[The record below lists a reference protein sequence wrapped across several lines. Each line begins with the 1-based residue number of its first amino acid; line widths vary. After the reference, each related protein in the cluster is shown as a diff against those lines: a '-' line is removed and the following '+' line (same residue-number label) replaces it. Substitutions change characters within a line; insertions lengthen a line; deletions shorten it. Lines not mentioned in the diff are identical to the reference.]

1 MSGGIKRSASVKVQ
15 KDVIIPQRLLSV
27 SRRGDDFP
35 PFSNSPHIRHRRQPS
50 RIHNGFVPSGSHH
63 QQRQDQ
69 DEDQDTYGPVQQV
82 LDEYRRRSFLP
93 PSDKRQSWQETQ
105 ASGRPRKTSDPI
117 TNHDRRSVHQSVY
130 LEKTA
135 YKNVEAGIPHGNDT
149 EAFPEFNPRPIPQ
162 HRFPLQDR
170 SSDAISSVWGDE
182 ESSTYTPQDLPR
194 RNGTVRRVVDAV
206 VPDRVQETARN
217 VITRARR
224 SSMAEA
230 YEKAKARG
238 VELQRKRWVEILFE
252 CTIYTILIC
261 FIYFVLIGMP
271 LWKGAVYWM
280 YWLVSTKFVIAGG
293 WSITIAIAAFY
304 SFAPLLIFFE
314 REPPVLEHAE
324 DFDRTSIP
332 GVSSTALLIPCY
344 KSANLVGATLEAAL
358 KVFPPSHIFV
368 IANGNSETP
377 LDNTEEIC
385 IPYGVNHIWCPVG
398 SKIVAQF
405 VGCYAAKGF
414 KNVLLIDDDCALP
427 PNFPV
432 VSERLTDKV
441 RSIGYT
447 IKSVGP
453 NSSKGTYCQ
462 QAQDLEYKISGL
474 QRALAGK
481 MGSATFPHGAISLWD
496 RKFLIK
502 TFHDHPGFSVSEDW
516 FFGHSCRR
524 LGGRIK
530 MCTSVFV
537 ETETPPAVFFSS
549 GGSRGGFGE
558 MTVFKQRFM
567 RWNFFFVNGMY
578 YNMHYIL
585 TSWKLGWWEIGAKLF
600 VFQEVYET
608 LLYLFTPFI
617 LPISFM
623 VSPAFCGYLLAG
635 TVVLYLLNV
644 VIFNEVHLRMR
655 NERIGWDVLLIY
667 YMPYKL
673 VLTVV
678 NVASCYWSLYKYAR
692 YFAKRHPKVIE
703 DEKAVE
709 VVLRL
714 EETTP
719 ITKEDAIY
727 EDEADGGRRMSVAV
741 LGAQTNA
748 RASQRISARFSYISG
763 SGDDTIYFGS
773 PHSPGGS
780 SPTPLPTPPTPV
792 SPAPSSRSAFE
803 PPSPGYGPS
812 KRASHGPYLA
822 VSSAATSPYGR
833 LSPTSGYQ
841 GSPTLGYPGSP
852 LLSPGGSDGRGSPAA
867 PCGVT
872 MQPPQMVRVSGA
884 KMVQFDSSLDEK
896 AGPSSIYARR
906 RNGSVSGSMI

>member
-1 MSGGIKRSASVKVQ
+1 MKRSASVKVQ

-27 SRRGDDFP
+27 SRRGGDDFP
-35 PFSNSPHIRHRRQPS
+35 SFSNTPHIRHRRQPS
-50 RIHNGFVPSGSHH
+50 RIHNAYVPSGSHH
-63 QQRQDQ
+63 QQHQDRDQ
-69 DEDQDTYGPVQQV
+69 DEDTYGPVQQV

-93 PSDKRQSWQETQ
+93 PSDKRTSWHETQ
-105 ASGRPRKTSDPI
+105 ASGRPRKTSDPV
-117 TNHDRRSVHQSVY
+117 TNHDRRSVRQSVY
-130 LEKTA
+130 PHGPADKDT
-135 YKNVEAGIPHGNDT
+135 EAGIPHGRDT
-149 EAFPEFNPRPIPQ
+149 EAFPEFHPRPVPQ

-182 ESSTYTPQDLPR
+182 DSSTYSPQDVPR

-206 VPDRVQETARN
+206 VPDKVQETARN
-217 VITRARR
+217 VIGRARR
-224 SSMAEA
+224 SSMAEV

-238 VELQRKRWVEILFE
+238 IELQRKRWVEVLFE
-252 CTIYTILIC
+252 WTIYTILIS

-280 YWLVSTKFVIAGG
+280 YWLISTKFVIAGG

-314 REPPVLEHAE
+314 REPPIIDHPE
-324 DFDRTSIP
+324 DFDRTAIP
-332 GVSSTALLIPCY
+332 GVATTALLIPCY

-358 KVFPPSHIFV
+358 KVFPASHIFV

-453 NSSKGTYCQ
+453 GSSKGTYCQ

-567 RWNFFFVNGMY
+567 RWNFFFVNGMF

-585 TSWKLGWWEIGAKLF
+585 TSWKLGWWEIGAKIF

-617 LPISFM
+617 LPISFI

-635 TVVLYLLNV
+635 TIILYLINV
-644 VIFNEVHLRMR
+644 VVFNEVHLRMR
-655 NERIGWDVLLIY
+655 NERIGWDVLLLY

-673 VLTVV
+673 VLTLV

-719 ITKEDAIY
+719 VTKEDTIY

-741 LGAQTNA
+741 VGAQQTNP
-748 RASQRISARFSYISG
+748 RTSKRVSARFSYISG
-763 SGDDTIYFGS
+763 SGEDTISLSS
-773 PHSPGGS
+773 PHSPS
-780 SPTPLPTPPTPV
+780 PLPTPPSPI
-792 SPAPSSRSAFE
+792 SPAPSSSRSPYE
-803 PPSPGYGPS
+803 PPSSPGYYYGPGS
-812 KRASHGPYLA
+812 GSNKRVSSHGPYLA
-822 VSSAATSPYGR
+822 VSDAAGSPYAR
-833 LSPTSGYQ
+833 Q
-841 GSPTLGYPGSP
+841 QHSPTLGYQGGYSPVPSPGS
-852 LLSPGGSDGRGSPAA
+852 SDGRRSPAVPPGA
-867 PCGVT
+867 A
-872 MQPPQMVRVSGA
+872 MQPPQMVHVSGA
-884 KMVQFDSSLDEK
+884 NTVHFDASLDER
-896 AGPSSIYARR
+896 AGSSSLYARR
-906 RNGSVSGSMI
+906 RNSLLSRNMI